1 MDQSPIRPQ
10 VRKGGQRI
18 GGLVGGGGNV
28 PLDSDHGCHEN
39 FVVGSLVDG
48 HHIAAGFEGDDFE
61 AHSVQGRYFDDKVE
75 RHYAFYTS

>member
-1 MDQSPIRPQ
+1 MQHL
-10 VRKGGQRI
+10 VLKEVQRI
-18 GGLVGGGGNV
+18 CDLVEDGENV